1 MSATP
6 FRAAL
11 ATARARRSAFSPSTQ
26 KRTLF
31 FCGPKPS
38 DDDATHPITE
48 HYYARLRSHSDAIY
62 IGESLMAAAA
72 RTQSLSR
79 MKTVVAQ
86 AQVQS
91 PPKTSVIN
99 TPPSNAAAIT
109 NTLGATIITLE
120 IKMLEDLL
128 ERGGIS
134 MLEKGRVEHEIEVL

>member
-1 MSATP
+1 
-6 FRAAL
+6 
-11 ATARARRSAFSPSTQ
+11 
-26 KRTLF
+26 
-31 FCGPKPS
+31 
-38 DDDATHPITE
+38 
-48 HYYARLRSHSDAIY
+48 
-62 IGESLMAAAA
+62 MAAAA

-134 MLEKGRVEHEIEVL
+134 MLEKGRWSMRSRCFKGILGRIEKEE